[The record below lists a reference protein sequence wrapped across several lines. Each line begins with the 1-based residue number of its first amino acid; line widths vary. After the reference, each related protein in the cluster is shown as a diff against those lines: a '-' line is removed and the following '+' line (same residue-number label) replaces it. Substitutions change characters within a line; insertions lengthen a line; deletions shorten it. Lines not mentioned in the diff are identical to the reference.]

1 MSGNMVF
8 DVFDL
13 LAQNKLWE
21 HIVKWQQWAYP
32 WKLTGPCSSI

>member
-1 MSGNMVF
+1 MTGNMVF

-21 HIVKWQQWAYP
+21 QTVKWQQWAYP
-32 WKLTGPCSSI
+32 WKLTGPASSV